1 MAGKLLLFS
10 PPLPPSLSLRC
21 SSLLSMLCGRKIIHA
36 AMDHYPSSGPPWP
49 SHMPTD
55 SLLQAQALILHYTA
69 RPSRGSRISLPT
81 RGFTLPT
88 QNLTDRTRIYTRIQ
102 ACAHSFPPV
111 LSLRC
116 SSPFP
121 SLSHPSSAARSRPF
135 SLPSS
140 AFLLLDCITSSRTL
154 PRPLYLCTLPSPAPS
169 PMAGN
174 GSCSGAMPPPD
185 SRRLRQQPALR
196 AVVLLPSRH

>member
-1 MAGKLLLFS
+1 MWTQDYSCSHGSFTHRPAPLGHLTCRLTPYYEYKLKLS
-10 PPLPPSLSLRC
+10 YCIALPAHPEAL
-21 SSLLSMLCGRKIIHA
+21 A
-36 AMDHYPSSGPPWP
+36 YHYPP
-49 SHMPTD
+49 
-55 SLLQAQALILHYTA
+55 AA
-69 RPSRGSRISLPT
+69 
-81 RGFTLPT
+81 LPT